1 MVVDVWLYKSTW
13 LILCNGLYMIIW
25 INKKGNEMLTKNKQR
40 KKNREIIYR
49 NNKPVSVIID
59 IDEYEKLLERL
70 EDIEDVEFI
79 RNLKKEKLEF
89 RSLDTCDWET

>member
-1 MVVDVWLYKSTW
+1 M
-13 LILCNGLYMIIW
+13 LI
-25 INKKGNEMLTKNKQR
+25 KNKQ
-40 KKNREIIYR
+40 KKSREIIYR

-79 RNLKKEKLEF
+79 KNIKVESLEF
-89 RSLDTCDWET
+89 RNFDAVLEKLSL

>member
-1 MVVDVWLYKSTW
+1 
-13 LILCNGLYMIIW
+13 
-25 INKKGNEMLTKNKQR
+25 MLTKNKQR

-89 RSLDTCDWET
+89 RSLDTCD